1 MGSLPAA
8 LASSSTI
15 WPMDINDYAR
25 EFEGSTQYF
34 ADTVTALSDGDLD
47 RHQPEGWSPRQV
59 IHHVADSESQSYV
72 RLRRLVAEPVG
83 SLIQG
88 YDEGA
93 WAENK
98 TLGYEEL
105 PVENSFAVFL
115 SVRAASLE
123 IIKRLSTEDFE
134 KYGEHSESGKYT
146 VQKWLETYTK
156 HPRDHADQI
165 KSAVA

>member
-1 MGSLPAA
+1 ME
-8 LASSSTI
+8 
-15 WPMDINDYAR
+15 INDYAKL
-25 EFEGSTQYF
+25 FEASTQYF
-34 ADTVTALSDGDLD
+34 ADTATALSDTDLD

-72 RLRRLVAEPVG
+72 RLRRLVAEPDG

-88 YDEGA
+88 YDEAA
-93 WAENK
+93 WAANK

-115 SVRAASLE
+115 SVRAASLD
-123 IIKRLSTEDFE
+123 IIKRLSEKDFD
-134 KYGEHSESGKYT
+134 KYGEHSESGRYT

-165 KSAVA
+165 KQALA

>member
-1 MGSLPAA
+1 
-8 LASSSTI
+8 
-15 WPMDINDYAR
+15 MDIKGYA
-25 EFEGSTQYF
+25 EQFEGSTQYF
-34 ADTVTALSDGDLD
+34 ADSVTALADGDLD
-47 RHQPEGWSPRQV
+47 RHQPDGWSPRQV
-59 IHHVADSESQSYV
+59 IHHVADSETQSYV
-72 RLRRLVAEPVG
+72 RLRRLVAEPEG

-93 WAENK
+93 WAQNK

-123 IIKRLSTEDFE
+123 IIKRLSTQDLE
-134 KYGEHSESGKYT
+134 KSGQHSESGKYT

-165 KSAVA
+165 KSALA

>member
-1 MGSLPAA
+1 
-8 LASSSTI
+8 
-15 WPMDINDYAR
+15 MDINDYAR
-25 EFEGSTQYF
+25 EYESSTQHF
-34 ADTVTALSDGDLD
+34 ADTVTALSDVDLD

-59 IHHVADSESQSYV
+59 IHHLADSETQSYV
-72 RLRRLVAEPVG
+72 RLRRLVAEPAG

-93 WAENK
+93 WAQNK

-123 IIKRLSTEDFE
+123 IIQRLSAQDLE
-134 KYGEHSESGKYT
+134 KSGEHSESGKYT
-146 VQKWLETYTK
+146 VQKWLETYSK
-156 HPRDHADQI
+156 HPNDHTDQI
-165 KSAVA
+165 KSALV

>member
-1 MGSLPAA
+1 
-8 LASSSTI
+8 
-15 WPMDINDYAR
+15 MDINDYAR
-25 EFEGSTQYF
+25 EYEASTQHF
-34 ADTVTALSDGDLD
+34 ADTVTALSDVDLD

-59 IHHVADSESQSYV
+59 IHHLADSETQSYV
-72 RLRRLVAEPVG
+72 RLRRLVAEPAG

-93 WAENK
+93 WAQNK

-123 IIKRLSTEDFE
+123 IIKRLSAQDLE
-134 KYGEHSESGKYT
+134 KSGEHSESGKYT
-146 VQKWLETYTK
+146 VQKWLETYSK
-156 HPRDHADQI
+156 HPNDHADQI
-165 KSAVA
+165 KRSTST